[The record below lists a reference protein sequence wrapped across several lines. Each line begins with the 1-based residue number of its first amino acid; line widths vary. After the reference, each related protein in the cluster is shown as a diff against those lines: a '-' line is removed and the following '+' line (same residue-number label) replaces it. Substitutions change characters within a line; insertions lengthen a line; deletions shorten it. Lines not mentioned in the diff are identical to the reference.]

1 MTLGNE
7 LEHSHLVRSDKA
19 ACSRRDGRA
28 SIRSSVVEEEKNT
41 FVGYY
46 KTR

>member
-28 SIRSSVVEEEKNT
+28 SIRSSVVEKKKKYIC
-41 FVGYY
+41 GLL
-46 KTR
+46 